1 MGLLGA
7 ATTAKGGGIVG
18 GLWNAYKNSKI
29 TKEQPFVNPY
39 ADVTI
44 GKAQQ
49 SAYNMIAEAEGAKA
63 AREALNDLQ
72 DKQIEVLEYMRQN
85 DTGMTQAITALG
97 EAAQNSSGLLDVFKA
112 KGVGAIKAVGMA
124 AANFAIAAVI
134 SAAVSAAIKLIDE
147 WVNHTKHLN
156 EASKE
161 YGSQIKSIS
170 KDIDS
175 FKEQIAKQKS
185 IIDDNKSSIEDVTK
199 ARSELYDLQQQMVET
214 YGNEAGAINTIT
226 EAING
231 NTDALGRNIDKLK
244 EIQYQNIVEDFNKE
258 HGGIFYQM
266 TAPLKQQTI
275 NSDGTIQLTT
285 MTPFEEAMHDM
296 EHSKVNMSNL
306 VNVSTPELKKY
317 YEDFARNH
325 GWDDSSNIED
335 HVDILMEFF
344 DGYLNALDN
353 MKQSTDSIMTEGQ
366 YNVMKESVSKLR
378 QPIRETSEQNRD
390 IYNQTML
397 HNMRTG
403 MYKETYDLLNDLY
416 TKYTNAKDEEVQQQV
431 LDAYSKA
438 IDQIKSDGS
447 MEHGM
452 QEAFINLY
460 PVLQAEASKWSFK
473 VKFEADKDHLRTSIA
488 AALGA
493 LTRQNNGTAYT
504 TEELINWNPQLH
516 TTDQNNAYNN
526 LSNIIGPDF
535 TGGINQAASAGLID
549 TPQIKALKDQ
559 IKQLNDQS
567 LVGVD
572 ETLLTAIKDVDDL
585 QKKFTYAWGKIG
597 KDVPNG
603 AQKVN
608 TALKLIAREEEKS
621 AKSLKELDG
630 MDLSDVAK
638 HLTKLNDVYDKL
650 KKDGEVKWNTI
661 DTKDFKESFGDIKDE
676 TGEFQKAFDDFH
688 KVLSSTPNDTKAVQE
703 AFDTLASSYVYN
715 SDCMSLLNENN
726 KDLVIGMLS
735 DNGVL
740 NATEVVNDALARKAE
755 AAQYDA
761 FSENLL
767 AQQGVDL
774 TNVSGESATATLEGA
789 VAFLE
794 QAGYAEQDQAAIA
807 KLILEQWAL
816 NGSQIDTSGS
826 CSALQDLAAMAGVA
840 AGQIIALNNAMAGGT
855 GGVPAGMSA
864 DEWDQVYDKEAYFK
878 HEQERRQQETLE
890 QLRGA
895 RERVRLGGGGGGSSS
910 GGGGG
915 GGGGNKEPSKTDK
928 EFDYVNRALQIMQEQ
943 NDELREKVDN
953 QYVILQDAEGNAEEF
968 SEAIGRLGEAE
979 QELNSLGVYYGEDEF
994 TEFLKTLDLSDTAE
1008 TLNEN
1013 VGEIEDAYKEVSDI
1027 YDDTSGLV
1035 HPVGYQDGDT
1045 FLGAEIEDYD
1055 KVITA
1060 AKKYKKA
1067 LSDVEKAKD
1076 KTSKTLDENG
1086 TGQLTFIKQLQES
1099 DKQLIAAYEHAA
1111 DSYKTE
1117 WEDYKA
1123 KILEAFKEDGK
1134 GEKYI
1139 QDIMFGNLDPEE
1151 WERMITYDS
1160 NDQTM
1165 KDNVELLERAQTAYD
1180 HNKESLKSMRE
1191 WQQKLNDDVQKEYEM
1206 RLNIV
1211 KAEMTEIE
1219 SRMNEA
1225 QHDLDM
1231 KEILGE
1237 VVQEADYQRLI
1248 NISEEQVANYEKQL
1262 DVLNE
1267 QLGTLD
1273 EGEQA
1278 WYDCKSQIADCE
1290 QNIRE
1295 CVKQQAEWNDTI
1307 LRMPVENISRFLG
1320 LIKNLGQTLKNWLS
1334 VNDAKGIAQNAE
1346 QIQTSWTTAY
1356 DQIADDELGLMKQLE
1371 DYEELL
1377 ENYDLGSTKFSEVDD
1392 EIQSARDSVEQLV
1405 EEMIELNKQL
1415 LTIPIDKLSEM
1426 TTYLDGT
1433 LSDLQSIQS
1442 EYETT
1447 INTVIDLITE
1457 QQDNLEEEYN
1467 ELEKSIEDQIS
1478 PLEKQLEE
1486 LQKANDARDRQLQ
1499 IEQALL
1505 ALETAREQKTVQV
1518 NYGLNLQ

>member
-1 MGLLGA
+1 MGR
-7 ATTAKGGGIVG
+7 
-18 GLWNAYKNSKI
+18 KNI
-29 TKEQPFVNPY
+29 GMEDAIKE
-39 ADVTI
+39 
-44 GKAQQ
+44 
-49 SAYNMIAEAEGAKA
+49 
-63 AREALNDLQ
+63 
-72 DKQIEVLEYMRQN
+72 
-85 DTGMTQAITALG
+85 LG
-97 EAAQNSSGLLDVFKA
+97 ESAKQSSSLFDVFKA

-296 EHSKVNMSNL
+296 EHSKVDMSNL

-438 IDQIKSDGS
+438 IDQIRSDGS

-473 VKFEADKDHLRTSIA
+473 LKFEADEDHLRTSIA

-572 ETLLTAIKDVDDL
+572 ETLLTSIKDVDNL
-585 QKKFTYAWGKIG
+585 QKKFTSAWNKIG
-597 KDVPNG
+597 KDVPND

-608 TALKLIAREEEKS
+608 TALSLVAREEEKS

-661 DTKDFKESFGDIKDE
+661 DTKDFKESFGEINDE
-676 TGEFQKAFDDFH
+676 TGEFQKAFDDFN
-688 KVLSSTPNDTKAVQE
+688 KVLSSTPNDTKAVQD

-715 SDCMSLLNENN
+715 SDCMKMLNENN

-740 NATEVVNDALARKAE
+740 NATEVVNDALARKA
-755 AAQYDA
+755 AAAEYDA
-761 FSENLL
+761 MSEQLL
-767 AQQGVDL
+767 ASTGADL
-774 TNVSGESATATLEGA
+774 ANMTDETATATLEQA
-789 VAFLE
+789 VQFLQSE
-794 QAGYAEQDQAAIA
+794 EAANLDTAAIA

-816 NGSQIDTSGS
+816 NGSSIDTSGS
-826 CSALQDLAAMAGVA
+826 CTALQDLATMAGVA
-840 AGQIIALNNAMAGGT
+840 ADSIIGLNNVLAGS
-855 GGVPAGMSA
+855 GGVPANMTP
-864 DEWDQVYDKEAYFK
+864 DEWDQVYDKEAYLK
-878 HEQERRQQETLE
+878 QKRQEEVLKEVRDSYKRLE
-890 QLRGA
+890 
-895 RERVRLGGGGGGSSS
+895 LGGGKSGSSS
-910 GGGGG
+910 GGS
-915 GGGGNKEPSKTDK
+915 GGGNKEPSKTDK
-928 EFDYVNRALQIMQEQ
+928 EFDYVNRYLQILQEQ
-943 NDELREKVDN
+943 NDELRENVDN
-953 QYVILQDAEGNAEEF
+953 QYVILQDAKENAVTF
-968 SEAIGRLGEAE
+968 QDALSDLGSA
-979 QELNSLGVYYGEDEF
+979 QRELDALGVGYKSDEF
-994 TEFLKTLDLSDTAE
+994 QEFIDNLDLSAPADEIMDNVHEITGAYDEINTMLDDTPGMVQPNSDAQPVPPDDIWKLIPNDDE
-1008 TLNEN
+1008 LWDA
-1013 VGEIEDAYKEVSDI
+1013 IEDSHAVAGMRDVVEDELDG
-1027 YDDTSGLV
+1027 YDDVTK
-1035 HPVGYQDGDT
+1035 
-1045 FLGAEIEDYD
+1045 A
-1055 KVITA
+1055 VI
-1060 AKKYKKA
+1060 KYKTA
-1067 LSDVEKAKD
+1067 LEDLANAKD
-1076 KTSKTLDENG
+1076 ATSKTLSENG
-1086 TGQLTFIKQLQES
+1086 TGQLTYIKQLQES
-1099 DKQLIAAYEHAA
+1099 DQKLIDAYNEAAS
-1111 DSYKTE
+1111 SYGTE
-1117 WEDYKA
+1117 WADYQK
-1123 KILEAFKEDGK
+1123 KILESWGEEK
-1134 GEKYI
+1134 GQQYI
-1139 QDIMFGNLDPEE
+1139 KDILYGNLNPEE
-1151 WERMITYDS
+1151 WERMITYDQ
-1160 NDQTM
+1160 NNQAD
-1165 KDNVELLERAQTAYD
+1165 KDKVELLERGQTAYD
-1180 HNKESLKSMRE
+1180 HQKESLKTMRE
-1191 WQQKLNDDVQKEYEM
+1191 WQQKLNEDIQKEYEI

-1211 KAEMTEIE
+1211 KAEMVAIE
-1219 SRMNEA
+1219 NKMNEA
-1225 QHDLDM
+1225 QFDLDM
-1231 KEILGE
+1231 KEVLGE

-1248 NISEEQVANYEKQL
+1248 NISEEQVGNYRQQL

-1267 QLGTLD
+1267 QLDSLD

-1278 WYDCKSQIADCE
+1278 WYDCKQQIADCE
-1290 QNIRE
+1290 NSIRD

-1307 LRMPVENISRFLG
+1307 LRMPVENISRFLK
-1320 LIKNLGQTLKNWLS
+1320 LVQNLGQTLKNWLS

-1371 DYEELL
+1371 DYQTLL
-1377 ENYDLGSTKFSEVDD
+1377 DESGYELGSTKFSEIDD
-1392 EIQSARDSVEQLV
+1392 EIQSARDSVSSLI
-1405 EEMIELNKQL
+1405 EEMIELNKQIL
-1415 LTIPIDKLSEM
+1415 SIPIDKIAEM

-1433 LSDLQSIQS
+1433 LSDLQAVQS
-1442 EYETT
+1442 DYETT
-1447 INTVIDLITE
+1447 INTVIDLITKE
-1457 QQDNLEEEYN
+1457 QEKLEDEYSELEEKIKN
-1467 ELEKSIEDQIS
+1467 QIS

-1499 IEQALL
+1499 LESALL
-1505 ALETAREQKTVQV
+1505 ELEKAREQKTVQV
-1518 NYGLNLQ
+1518 KLIA

>member
-826 CSALQDLAAMAGVA
+826 CSALYDLAAMAGVA

-910 GGGGG
+910 GGGSGG
-915 GGGGNKEPSKTDK
+915 GGGDKEPSKTDK
-928 EFDYVNRALQIMQEQ
+928 EWDWEARKAELLQRD
-943 NDELREKVDN
+943 NDRLREAVN
-953 QYVILQDAEGNAEEF
+953 SEYVILQDRKANIVDYNKAMEKLEDVKGQLTAMGVDVEGEEF
-968 SEAIGRLGEAE
+968 QNLINTIDLSGAADDITSNVDSIEGEYA
-979 QELNSLGVYYGEDEF
+979 
-994 TEFLKTLDLSDTAE
+994 KIIDLSDEAAVKDFFGVSGEGEDAINREIQLMAQYSKIMDELAE
-1008 TLNEN
+1008 T
-1013 VGEIEDAYKEVSDI
+1013 SD
-1027 YDDTSGLV
+1027 Y
-1035 HPVGYQDGDT
+1035 
-1045 FLGAEIEDYD
+1045 A
-1055 KVITA
+1055 
-1060 AKKYKKA
+1060 
-1067 LSDVEKAKD
+1067 
-1076 KTSKTLDENG
+1076 SKTLDENG
-1086 TGQLTFIKQLQES
+1086 RGKLSIIEDLIES
-1099 DKQLIAAYEHAA
+1099 DKQQIEFYKQQKAQYAAKAEG
-1111 DSYKTE
+1111 YKE
-1117 WEDYKA
+1117 EILKAFDKDEALQWIKDIEEGNVNPEKWEQ
-1123 KILEAFKEDGK
+1123 LS
-1134 GEKYI
+1134 
-1139 QDIMFGNLDPEE
+1139 
-1151 WERMITYDS
+1151 TYDS
-1160 NDQTM
+1160 NDQKA
-1165 KDNVELLERAQTAYD
+1165 KDKY
-1180 HNKESLKSMRE
+1180 ESVDRMLKA
-1191 WQQKLNDDVQKEYEM
+1191 KQKEEEADDNIHKKM
-1206 RLNIV
+1206 LQLVEDEQNRFQIQLNII
-1211 KAEMTEIE
+1211 KAKQEEVQSLID
-1219 SRMNEA
+1219 EA
-1225 QHDLDM
+1225 QHNLDM
-1231 KEILGE
+1231 KEVLGE
-1237 VVQEADYQRLI
+1237 VVTESDYQQLI
-1248 NISEEQVANYEKQL
+1248 DLNDDLIASYREQIS
-1262 DVLNE
+1262 VLRDQADE
-1267 QLGTLD
+1267 LD
-1273 EGEQA
+1273 EGEGA
-1278 WYDCKSQIADCE
+1278 WYDVQSQIRDCE
-1290 QNIRE
+1290 SAIRDA
-1295 CVKQQAEWNDTI
+1295 VKQQAEWNDTI

-1320 LIKNLGQTLKNWLS
+1320 LVTNLGKILTNWLS
-1334 VNDAKGIAQNAE
+1334 VNDAKGIAKSAE
-1346 QIQTSWTTAY
+1346 QIQTSWDTAF
-1356 DQIADDELGLMKQLE
+1356 DQIADDELGIVKQLS
-1371 DYEELL
+1371 DYQTLI

-1392 EIQSARDSVEQLV
+1392 EITNACDSMESLV
-1405 EEMIELNKQL
+1405 SEMIELNRQL
-1415 LTIPIDKLSEM
+1415 LMLPVDKISEM

-1442 EYETT
+1442 DYETT
-1447 INTVIDLITE
+1447 IQTVIDLITE
-1457 QQDNLEEEYN
+1457 NQEQLEDEYSK
-1467 ELEKSIEDQIS
+1467 LEKSIESEIKPLQEQLDL
-1478 PLEKQLEE
+1478 LEKQNTKKDRELAIENALFELE
-1486 LQKANDARDRQLQ
+1486 K
-1499 IEQALL
+1499 
-1505 ALETAREQKTVQV
+1505 AREQKTVQV
-1518 NYGLNLQ
+1518 KQVA